1 VAEIVEGCTDA
12 ETKPKPPW
20 RERKE
25 KYIAHLSEAGRSVWL
40 VAAADKLY
48 NARNFLEDY
57 RKVGESLWD
66 RFNGGKD
73 GTLWYYRTLAKT
85 FREVYPSPLTDELGR
100 VVSELEK
107 LVREADAAQ

>member
-1 VAEIVEGCTDA
+1 MEGCANA
-12 ETKPKPPW
+12 ETESKSEW
-20 RERKE
+20 QERKE
-25 KYIAHLSEAGRSVWL
+25 KYIAHLSEAGPSVRL

-48 NARNFLEDY
+48 NARNVLEDY

-73 GTLWYYRTLAKT
+73 GTLWYYRSLAKT
-85 FREVYPSPLTDELGR
+85 FREIYPSPLTDELGR

-107 LVREADAAQ
+107 LVREADAPQ